1 MLKPCARGVLRTT
14 EVRNN
19 LNRIRNNTIKLL
31 PHDSTAY
38 RLYDRYTRETAIWFS
53 VTLSGYIHRDNCVY
67 IDDEIRMLNE
77 LIQEIN
83 PDSLK
88 KARNTKEEIHFS
100 EGQQVTAANHIYK
113 IMSLAKKSLKII
125 DSYLDNTIFEFICSL
140 DPGLEYHMITKNP
153 KSIFDYLL
161 RLSKEEGLKIEVRKS
176 DSFHDRY
183 LIIDNNDVWHL
194 GASIKD
200 AGKKD
205 FTMKKLTDEEEIGK
219 LIARFDEEWCRSA
232 P

>member
-1 MLKPCARGVLRTT
+1 MHNEEIISKLQEYIAELESMLKPCARGVLRTT

-88 KARNTKEEIHFS
+88 KLEI
-100 EGQQVTAANHIYK
+100 Q
-113 IMSLAKKSLKII
+113 KKKFISQK
-125 DSYLDNTIFEFICSL
+125 DN
-140 DPGLEYHMITKNP
+140 K
-153 KSIFDYLL
+153 
-161 RLSKEEGLKIEVRKS
+161 
-176 DSFHDRY
+176 
-183 LIIDNNDVWHL
+183 
-194 GASIKD
+194 
-200 AGKKD
+200 
-205 FTMKKLTDEEEIGK
+205 
-219 LIARFDEEWCRSA
+219 
-232 P
+232 